1 MIAYVSGI
9 CKEIEEDS
17 VVIDVGGIGYR
28 VFTPITEALVRMG
41 VGNSMT
47 LYTHFCVRE
56 DAQILY
62 GFLEKSTLKLF
73 RQLINVN
80 GVGPKYALAI
90 LTQLSENAVILA
102 IASGDHKALTKVSG
116 IGPKTAQRIVLD
128 LKDKVS
134 VSQED
139 ATLMPEIRI
148 ETEEKGSAA
157 EVLEALSSLGYTR
170 AEASVALGKIYDEKK
185 TVQQLVKEAL
195 RQLAA
200 F

>member
-41 VGNSMT
+41 VGNPMT

-56 DAQILY
+56 DAHILY

-170 AEASVALGKIYDEKK
+170 AEASAALGKIYDEKK

>member
-9 CKEIEEDS
+9 CKEIEGDS

-41 VGNSMT
+41 VGNPMT

-157 EVLEALSSLGYTR
+157 
-170 AEASVALGKIYDEKK
+170 LGKIYDEKK

>member
-28 VFTPITEALVRMG
+28 VFTPITESLVRKG
-41 VGNSMT
+41 VGNPMT

-170 AEASVALGKIYDEKK
+170 AEASAALGKIYDEKK